1 MRTLHK
7 IILGLCLL
15 PALSGRM
22 QAQNAD
28 DAFRYSF
35 TGITGTT
42 RYTSMGGAFG
52 ALGGDASVASYN
64 PAGIGVYRRSEIT
77 FTPSF
82 FYQNVTSNFKNQ
94 VAEDFKYN
102 FNIGNFGYIGKI
114 DHYNTTGE
122 GWISSSFGI
131 TYNRINNFHS
141 NVLIEGKNSQSSL
154 LDVWYNQAAVINGKQ
169 NPSNLDPFGAGL
181 AWETYLLDTI
191 PTDTVNNL
199 PWEYYSQISSPNM
212 GNLQR
217 KAMNMTGSMAET
229 AISYAGNYSNKLF
242 IGASIGFP
250 TIRFRYNSIHT
261 EEVNP
266 QDTNSILKSF
276 NYREDLYT
284 RGNGFNFKVGVI
296 YRLNDYVRLGGALH
310 TPTFYSLSDSWSSRI
325 SANYINGA
333 TLQYDSP
340 NGSFN
345 YSLNTPM
352 RAIGSLAFVIAQKGL
367 ISADYE
373 FVDYSNM
380 RLRSNTYKFFD
391 ENDDIRRSYSAAGI
405 LRVGAEYR
413 AEPFALRVG
422 YANWANAYRPNV
434 ANNSSRN
441 DFSFGLGIR
450 EKEYYIDFAYLI
462 SISNSSY
469 YIYDPGLVSATKLNT
484 TNNHFMV
491 TIGFRY

>member
-1 MRTLHK
+1 
-7 IILGLCLL
+7 
-15 PALSGRM
+15 
-22 QAQNAD
+22 
-28 DAFRYSF
+28 
-35 TGITGTT
+35 
-42 RYTSMGGAFG
+42 
-52 ALGGDASVASYN
+52 
-64 PAGIGVYRRSEIT
+64 
-77 FTPSF
+77 
-82 FYQNVTSNFKNQ
+82 
-94 VAEDFKYN
+94 
-102 FNIGNFGYIGKI
+102 
-114 DHYNTTGE
+114 
-122 GWISSSFGI
+122 
-131 TYNRINNFHS
+131 
-141 NVLIEGKNSQSSL
+141 
-154 LDVWYNQAAVINGKQ
+154 
-169 NPSNLDPFGAGL
+169 
-181 AWETYLLDTI
+181 
-191 PTDTVNNL
+191 
-199 PWEYYSQISSPNM
+199 M

-242 IGASIGFP
+242 IGATIGFP
-250 TIRFRYNSIHT
+250 TIRFRFNSIHT

-284 RGNGFNFKVGVI
+284 RGNGFNFKIGVI

-325 SANYINGA
+325 SANYVNGT

-352 RAIGSLAFVIAQKGL
+352 RAIGSIAFVIAQKGL

-413 AEPFALRVG
+413 AEPFALRAG

-462 SISNSSY
+462 SVSNSQY
-469 YIYDPGLVSATKLNT
+469 YIYDPGFVSAAKLNT

>member
-1 MRTLHK
+1 MRTTYK
-7 IILGLCLL
+7 IIFGLCLL
-15 PALSGRM
+15 TALSSKM

-35 TGITGTT
+35 TGITGTS

-64 PAGIGVYRRSEIT
+64 PAGIGVYRRSEFT

-94 VAEDFKYN
+94 IAEDFKYN

-122 GWISSSFGI
+122 GWISSAFGI

-141 NVLIEGKNSQSSL
+141 NVLIEGINSQSSL
-154 LDVWYNQAAVINGKQ
+154 LDVWYNQATRVNGKQ

-191 PTDTVNNL
+191 PGDSLN
-199 PWEYYSQISSPNM
+199 PWEYYTQIKSPNM

-217 KAMNMTGSMAET
+217 KSINTTGSMSEI

-242 IGASIGFP
+242 IGATLGFP
-250 TIRFRYNSIHT
+250 SIRFRFNSIHT
-261 EEVNP
+261 EEINP
-266 QDTNSILKSF
+266 LDSNSILKSF
-276 NYREDLYT
+276 NYREDIYT
-284 RGNGFNFKVGVI
+284 RGSGFNFKVGII
-296 YRLNDYVRLGGALH
+296 YRLNDYVRFGAALH
-310 TPTFYSLSDSWSSRI
+310 TPTFYELSDSWSSRI
-325 SANYINGA
+325 NANYKNGT

-340 NGSFN
+340 NGLFD
-345 YSLNTPM
+345 YRLNTPM
-352 RAIGSLAFVIAQKGL
+352 RAIGSIAFILAQKGL

-380 RLRSNTYKFFD
+380 RLRSSTYKFFN

-413 AEPFALRVG
+413 VEPFALRIG
-422 YANWANAYRPNV
+422 YANWANAFKNHI

-441 DFSFGLGIR
+441 DFSLGLGFR
-450 EKEYYIDFAYLI
+450 QEDYYIDFAYLI
-462 SISNSSY
+462 TFSKSKY
-469 YIYDPGLVSATKLNT
+469 YIYDPAFVSASKLNT

-491 TIGFRY
+491 TVGYRF